1 MPRLL
6 AIVFLCAGTLLG
18 GPALA
23 GNFCL
28 TDAGDPNLSF
38 PGTSDDNV
46 FAVKPDGNGGYG
58 LSICSPTTIDLSW
71 LAGGYSIAD
80 FNQDGWQDLLLG
92 VKSNSGGEIQLLLND
107 KTGSGTVVL
116 SSTLS
121 TGAAAAPTVV
131 ASPDLDGNRW
141 PDIVTANGSD
151 GTFSVMLNDGTGA
164 FPSVKQYAA
173 GSDVALLAALD
184 LNGDNRPDVVA
195 ESAQDET
202 LHVFIN
208 NGDGTFTLPVTYG
221 MGAPVTSF
229 RITDYS
235 GDGYPDIL
243 IGLTNGELLGLL
255 NKGNGSFS
263 GPTVL
268 SAGSGGSG
276 SVSISGGGGVDLT
289 VSTTDPSQL
298 FGGTAPQ
305 LSSGTITVASGTG
318 KITVPTSKITVTSSG
333 SSTSSSSSSSSSS
346 TNSGSSSNGST
357 GSGGGA
363 MEWFSLALLGF
374 AGFRRR
380 KRPVP
385 QPS

>member
-71 LAGGYSIAD
+71 FAAGYSIAD

-92 VKSNSGGEIQLLLND
+92 VKSNSGGEVQLLLND

-131 ASPDLDGNRW
+131 ASPDLDGNGW

-173 GSDVALLAALD
+173 GSDVALLAVWD
-184 LNGDNRPDVVA
+184 LNGDGSPDVVTV
-195 ESAQDET
+195 SAQDET
-202 LHVFIN
+202 VDVFLN
-208 NGDGTFTLPVTYG
+208 NGDGTFARPVTYSVG
-221 MGAPVTSF
+221 LQASYLNVSDINNDGHPDITLAASNGAWAQLVNT
-229 RITDYS
+229 
-235 GDGYPDIL
+235 GDGTFLVFTHP
-243 IGLTNGELLGLL
+243 
-255 NKGNGSFS
+255 S
-263 GPTVL
+263 G
-268 SAGSGGSG
+268 AGSSG
-276 SVSISGGGGVDLT
+276 AGLSIFGGGGADLT

-346 TNSGSSSNGST
+346 TNSGSSSNG